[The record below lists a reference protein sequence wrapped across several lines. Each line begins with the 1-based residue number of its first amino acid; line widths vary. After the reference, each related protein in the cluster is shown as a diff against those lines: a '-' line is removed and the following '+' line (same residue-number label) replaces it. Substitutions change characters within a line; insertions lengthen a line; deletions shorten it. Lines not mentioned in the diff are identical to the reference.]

1 MVTKVY
7 NELIIQYAGDNFLH
21 YSNETEGAN
30 LQSGLTQR
38 AAFEGFESG
47 DVQVVRFLN
56 TVTNDHVFTADSVE
70 IEALQSDDDFVEE
83 GNVFRLFQTEVE
95 GSQAVHRFFNIETGF
110 HHYTADTDEIETF
123 EASDSHS
130 SEGIIGYGGVVDTR
144 EASQISGNQTTITI
158 EDSFENVSLE
168 SAGAFNLSLNKS
180 NFSSA
185 GIFNG
190 SLTAMTDTGEEL
202 PEYLNFNESSGQ
214 IFGYT
219 FKEGIGD
226 TNVLVL
232 ADDGVSQVSSNFVI
246 SASDNNSKD
255 EADNFTAKSLA
266 AIMSVDSSSVG
277 GSFVPT
283 IAANANL
290 SIGAAATAS
299 ASTNLEAFKVANPTI
314 DGSGTT
320 IAVLDTGIDLDHPFF
335 GSDANGDG
343 ISDNIVASADFHGD
357 GNGAQDSDT
366 HGTHVAGIAMS
377 SDSTHPGTA
386 PGANVAAIQVLGAN
400 GGSFS
405 GIEAGLQWVL
415 DNRATYN
422 ITSVN
427 MSLGAS
433 DNSSTTQLSSLSDE
447 IAALKSQGVITFVAA
462 GNSFASFNAEGVG
475 TPASDPNALA
485 ISALDS
491 VNEGAASYSQRDT
504 TITKVFAPGTGITNA
519 APGTGAAIQTL
530 SGTSMATPYVA
541 GVSSLIKQLNPT
553 LSVDQFDA
561 FLQQSASIFSD
572 PATGGDYRI
581 LDVNALGILAAG
593 GTLPEAPTSP
603 APEQPSTDDHPNAIG
618 SDNAN
623 VVIGTALGGNLETGG
638 DSDFFSLSVA
648 AGETYTIDLRGAPSS
663 LGTLSDP
670 LLNLFD
676 ASGAR
681 VQSDDDSGAGFE
693 SQITYVAPSA
703 GIVYLEARAFSTS
716 LTGTYQLDVAQAAD
730 DHPDVIGSNTAV
742 VPGDSVTGNLETG
755 GDKDIFV
762 VSGTAGST
770 YSIDLRGAPSSLGTL
785 TDPILTILDSNSS
798 QIAQNDDG
806 GTGFES
812 SLTYRP
818 SVAGDFFIEAG
829 AFSSGL
835 TGTYQLD
842 VTDVTVQ
849 DDHSDNIGDN
859 AILII
864 GTNQAGNLE
873 IENDTDVFALDVEA
887 GVTYTIDQK
896 GFWSSVGNLRDP
908 LLTLKDSAGTIL
920 SQNDDGGFR
929 LESQIIFTPI
939 STETIYVEAG
949 AFGTRTGTYEIS
961 VGASGTSSDND
972 VADTPSLGLISIIP
986 EISQTGDVEVGGDKD
1001 VFSLSV
1007 TSGATYQIDMKGS
1020 TSNVGTLTD
1029 PLLRVLDING
1039 EVLGQNDDGGRGFE
1053 SLLTYTA
1060 SSTGEVFI
1068 EAGAFSPAL
1077 TGTYQIDVLQTS
1089 IGTSS
1094 LGDTVGGSIESAA
1107 SANLNSIFAGNID
1120 FLGDKDMFNF
1130 SLEANTTYR
1139 FDIRGSHSNH
1149 GTLWDPQAFLYDD
1162 NNTLVAQDDDSG
1174 TGFDSSIAYTATE
1187 TGDYYLSVMG
1197 NIGELSQTSGS
1208 YSVEAIFF

>member
-7 NELIIQYAGDNFLH
+7 NELIIQYAGDSFLH

-123 EASDSHS
+123 EASDSYS

-144 EASQISGNQTTITI
+144 EAAQISGNQTTITI

-335 GSDANGDG
+335 GPDANGDG

-618 SDNAN
+618 S
-623 VVIGTALGGNLETGG
+623 
-638 DSDFFSLSVA
+638 
-648 AGETYTIDLRGAPSS
+648 
-663 LGTLSDP
+663 
-670 LLNLFD
+670 
-676 ASGAR
+676 
-681 VQSDDDSGAGFE
+681 
-693 SQITYVAPSA
+693 
-703 GIVYLEARAFSTS
+703 
-716 LTGTYQLDVAQAAD
+716 
-730 DHPDVIGSNTAV
+730 NTAV

-864 GTNQAGNLE
+864 GANQAGNLE

-972 VADTPSLGLISIIP
+972 VADTPSLGLTSIIP
-986 EISQTGDVEVGGDKD
+986 GISQTGDVEVGGDKD

>member
-1 MVTKVY
+1 MVAKVY

-21 YSNETEGAN
+21 YSNETEGSN
-30 LQSGLTQR
+30 LPPGLTQK

-47 DVQVVRFLN
+47 DVQVVRFFN
-56 TVTNDHVFTADSVE
+56 TVTNDHVFTADLVE

-95 GSQAVHRFFNIETGF
+95 GSQAVHRFFNTETGF
-110 HHYTADTDEIETF
+110 HHYSTDINEIATF
-123 EASDSHS
+123 EASNSYS
-130 SEGIIGYGGVVDTR
+130 SEGIIGYGGIVDTR
-144 EASQISGNQTTITI
+144 EAAQIASNQTTITI
-158 EDSFENVSLE
+158 AESFQNVSLE
-168 SAGAFNLSLNKS
+168 SDGAFNFSLNKS

-185 GIFNG
+185 GTFEG

-219 FKEGIGD
+219 LKEGIGD
-226 TNVLVL
+226 TNILVL

-246 SASDNNSKD
+246 AASDNNSKA
-255 EADNFTAKSLA
+255 EADSFTEKSLVA
-266 AIMSVDSSSVG
+266 TMSVDSNSVG
-277 GSFVPT
+277 GRFVPT
-283 IAANANL
+283 ITTNNDL
-290 SIGAAATAS
+290 TFGVAATAS
-299 ASTNLEAFKVANPTI
+299 ASTNLAAFNTANPSI

-335 GSDANGDG
+335 GPDANGDG

-377 SDSTHPGTA
+377 SDATFPGTA

-415 DNRATYN
+415 DNRETYN

-433 DNSSTTQLSSLSDE
+433 DNSSTTQLSALSDE

-519 APGTGAAIQTL
+519 TPGNGATTQTL

-541 GVSSLIKQLNPT
+541 GVSSLMKQLNPA
-553 LSVDQFDA
+553 LSVDQFET

-572 PATGGDYRI
+572 PATGGNYRI
-581 LDVNALGILAAG
+581 LDVNALGVLVAG
-593 GTLPEAPTSP
+593 GTPPEAPTSP
-603 APEQPSTDDHPNAIG
+603 TPEQPNTDDHPDIIG
-618 SDNAN
+618 SNKLVFPGVA
-623 VVIGTALGGNLETGG
+623 TSGNLETAG
-638 DSDFFSLSVA
+638 DKDIFVFSGTA
-648 AGETYTIDLRGAPSS
+648 ASTYVIDLRGAPS
-663 LGTLSDP
+663 
-670 LLNLFD
+670 
-676 ASGAR
+676 A
-681 VQSDDDSGAGFE
+681 
-693 SQITYVAPSA
+693 
-703 GIVYLEARAFSTS
+703 
-716 LTGTYQLDVAQAAD
+716 
-730 DHPDVIGSNTAV
+730 
-742 VPGDSVTGNLETG
+742 
-755 GDKDIFV
+755 
-762 VSGTAGST
+762 
-770 YSIDLRGAPSSLGTL
+770 LGTL
-785 TDPILTILDSNSS
+785 TDPIVTILDSDGS

-812 SLTYRP
+812 SLTFTP
-818 SVAGDFFIEAG
+818 STSGEFFIEAG
-829 AFSSGL
+829 AFSSSL

-842 VTDVTVQ
+842 VTDVTIQ
-849 DDHSDNIGDN
+849 DDHSGNIGGN
-859 AILII
+859 TALSV
-864 GTNQAGNLE
+864 GANQSGNLE
-873 IENDTDVFALDVEA
+873 VAGDTDVFSLDVEA
-887 GVTYTIDQK
+887 GLTYTIDQK

-908 LLTLKDSAGTIL
+908 LLMLKDSTGSIL

-929 LESQIIFTPI
+929 LESQIVFTPAN
-939 STETIYVEAG
+939 SETVYVEAG
-949 AFGTRTGTYEIS
+949 AFGDRTGTYEIS
-961 VGASGTSSDND
+961 VGASGASVGND
-972 VADTPSLGLISIIP
+972 VADTPSSGLGSITPGISI
-986 EISQTGDVEVGGDKD
+986 TGNLEVGGDKD
-1001 VFSLSV
+1001 VFSLSAM
-1007 TSGATYQIDMKGS
+1007 SGATYQIDMRGS

-1053 SLLTYTA
+1053 SSLTYTA
-1060 SSTGEVFI
+1060 SSTGEIFI
-1068 EAGAFSPAL
+1068 EAGAFSSAL
-1077 TGTYQIDVLQTS
+1077 TGTYQLGVLQTS
-1089 IGTSS
+1089 IATSS
-1094 LGDTVGGSIESAA
+1094 LGDTVGDTINGA
-1107 SANLNSIFAGNID
+1107 SFANLNTIFDGNIN
-1120 FLGDKDMFNF
+1120 FLGDRDMFRF
-1130 SLEANTTYR
+1130 SLEADTTYR

-1149 GTLWDPQAFLYDD
+1149 GTLWDPQAFLYNE

-1174 TGFDSSIAYTATE
+1174 TGFEASISYTAPD
-1187 TGDYYLSVMG
+1187 TGDYYLNVMA

-1208 YSVEAIFF
+1208 YSVESIFF